1 LLENAIEVFA
11 QVFNSDRLNEKN
23 KLQLLKHFVAHS
35 APPVPPTVKDKKKLS
50 IKEAI
55 GNIGDLKKIK
65 EAPVAA
71 PEVFTL

>member
-1 LLENAIEVFA
+1 
-11 QVFNSDRLNEKN
+11 
-23 KLQLLKHFVAHS
+23 VAHS